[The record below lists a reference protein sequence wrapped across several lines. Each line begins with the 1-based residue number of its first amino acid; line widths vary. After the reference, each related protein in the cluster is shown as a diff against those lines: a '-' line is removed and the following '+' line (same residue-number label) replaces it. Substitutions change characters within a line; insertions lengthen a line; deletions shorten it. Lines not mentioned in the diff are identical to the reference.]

1 MFKAS
6 EIHGLLS
13 LTESFFN
20 EEKGFTLLELLKMDL
35 TAMIKAVRSIDAL
48 KDKPRLSKLVFEG
61 IAMIRQ
67 MESHGGKVRTQEL
80 RALEKVFPFKDV
92 QAAMSSAIQAYN
104 KKIGYD
110 PISMT
115 QKESVE
121 ERMMSGSAGNVNF
134 KPRGAGQSTKKP
146 MKSEHGNFYAKR
158 AKALAKYHHDMAAK
172 KRLKFFFGD
181 ESKLIEGVG
190 DDLLSKINR
199 LNLPLVKD
207 KDSPDDY
214 RHQMNDAIEK
224 LKRTLNTIKHAP
236 DHFSFSKEYKEF
248 KSILDDLKN
257 WMDGSA
263 DEVQDEVKQ
272 VIDVVRGVYDLA
284 FSDYD
289 DFKKLEH
296 RSPLRMQTKDFIKG
310 SIFAE
315 GGPGS
320 GGQYLTRKFKMPMS
334 PYISVGTRKGILK
347 NMPFD
352 LEDVPL
358 AKITHV
364 AQAKFVPQKVKNLC
378 KNPDV
383 ITKYPVCLLKIPSQ
397 DCYHVMDGHHR
408 FLAAQKLGIEKLP
421 AKVWIK
427 FEEEP
432 VPAEPELSS
441 EPQMGEGEPLPV
453 DQAPVEQAV
462 ELPSQDEVPSQEA
475 MPLPEPEA
483 SPEPN
488 PEMLPPDDSAN
499 AATIVPD
506 TAADVAIVGV
516 PGEHDHYE
524 VMCEKC
530 QKVTE
535 SCGCMAEEKA
545 KRTTVCE
552 SCKAMSFIESKKLPM
567 SLKEALKVLGSKG
580 SF

>member
-6 EIHGLLS
+6 EIHRLMS
-13 LTESFFN
+13 LTESYFS
-20 EEKGFTLLELLKMDL
+20 EVKGITLQELLKMEQS
-35 TAMIKAVRSIDAL
+35 AMIKVVRSMDAL
-48 KDKPRLSKLVFEG
+48 KDKPILTKRVFEG
-61 IAMIRQ
+61 IAMIKW
-67 MESHGGKVRTQEL
+67 MESHGGKVRNQEL
-80 RALEKVFPFKDV
+80 KALEKVFPFKDV
-92 QAAMSSAIQAYN
+92 QAAMSAAVQAYN

-115 QKESVE
+115 QKKESVE
-121 ERMMSGSAGNVNF
+121 ERMMSGAAGNVNF

-146 MKSEHGNFYAKR
+146 MKADDEKKIAILRAQLLNTPLAQKQKIMDQIAAIQSRYESKSVVEGSEKIRSALVSAITQYDKKQL
-158 AKALAKYHHDMAAK
+158 AKAKWHNPNALNLYLDAVDATMSDYEKTNDLEKSLRRNFNDRLLDWMLKAAK
-172 KRLKFFFGD
+172 PYMI
-181 ESKLIEGVG
+181 ESKA
-190 DDLLSKINR
+190 
-199 LNLPLVKD
+199 VKG
-207 KDSPDDY
+207 KWAQLAES
-214 RHQMNDAIEK
+214 HFQM
-224 LKRTLNTIKHAP
+224 
-236 DHFSFSKEYKEF
+236 
-248 KSILDDLKN
+248 
-257 WMDGSA
+257 
-263 DEVQDEVKQ
+263 
-272 VIDVVRGVYDLA
+272 
-284 FSDYD
+284 
-289 DFKKLEH
+289 
-296 RSPLRMQTKDFIKG
+296 
-310 SIFAE
+310 E

-358 AKITHV
+358 SKITHV

-408 FLAAQKLGIEKLP
+408 FLAAQKLGIENLP
-421 AKVWIK
+421 AKVWLK
-427 FEEEP
+427 YEEEP
-432 VPAEPELSS
+432 APVETPS
-441 EPQMGEGEPLPV
+441 EPAAEGEPLPL
-453 DQAPVEQAV
+453 DQAPGDQN
-462 ELPSQDEVPSQEA
+462 PDNPMDMVPAEA

-483 SPEPN
+483 APEPN
-488 PEMLPPDDSAN
+488 PATLVPDDSAN
-499 AATIVPD
+499 AMSEIPSEVPSPD
-506 TAADVAIVGV
+506 GAAPDAVIPA
-516 PGEHDHYE
+516 EHDHYE

-535 SCGCMAEEKA
+535 SCGCMAEEKV

-552 SCKAMSFIESKKLPM
+552 ACKSMSFIESKKLPM